1 MTAIWYKKT
10 TIASLVLLGWLTI
23 TTSCKPDKRYD
34 ADKAIATDSSFNET
48 GTKDTTPQQYGPK
61 PAPFYKT
68 LKNGIRQ
75 HVHAYHPNNPYP
87 NIGDVLHLNMDYYI
101 NDSLLFSS
109 VEVPGTFKMMLNKP
123 KYQGSI
129 NYGLLQ
135 MHEKDSAEFIVEAS
149 GFFTYT
155 KELINI
161 PDFVSPGDSIRFF
174 VKIIDIVPNT
184 EFQTTQEKKIADA
197 RQQENSNIKKYM
209 LEHDIEATNIG
220 DRIYREIHSQGK
232 VQEIDEDSRVTI
244 HYIGLFLNDSPFSDT
259 KKEGKPFTFDMGK
272 SIVIPGLEKGLS
284 GVKENSKLTLIIPF
298 EQAYGPYQEGPIPPY
313 STLVFKIEV
322 LKVSNKNS

>member
-1 MTAIWYKKT
+1 MWTKTT

-23 TTSCKPDKRYD
+23 TTSCKPDKRYN
-34 ADKAIATDSSFNET
+34 ANTATATDSCIIET
-48 GTKDTTPQQYGPK
+48 GTKDTARQQYGPD

-75 HVHAYHPNNPYP
+75 HVYAYHPDNPYP

-109 VEVPGTFKMMLNKP
+109 AEVPGQFKMMLNRP
-123 KYQGSI
+123 KYPGSI

-135 MHEKDSAEFIVEAS
+135 MHEKDSAEFIEEAT
-149 GFFTYT
+149 GFFKYT

-174 VKIIDIVPNT
+174 VRIVDIIPQS
-184 EFQTTQEKKIADA
+184 EFQTIQAKKMEEA
-197 RQQENSNIKKYM
+197 RRKENSNIKKYM
-209 LEHDIEATNIG
+209 LEHDTKATNIG

-232 VQEIDEDSRVTI
+232 GPEIDKNSRVTI
-244 HYIGLFLNDSPFSDT
+244 NYIGLFLNDTPFSDT

-272 SIVIPGLEKGLS
+272 SMVIPGLEKGLS

-313 STLVFKIEV
+313 STLVFNIEV
-322 LKVSNKNS
+322 LKVDNKNS